1 MHLFVRFFS
10 LAAAAVVI
18 VDSPL
23 TSRSEF
29 SDPSVIG
36 KILGREKLFWEFF
49 QLFLKFLDKWPTDL
63 PRSFRSAVT
72 PVIEELASIFYYC
85 HTKEETPSRESLTRA
100 IEFHPSHFQERVKL
114 SSPTFEEHL
123 EKSFN
128 LAMEELRITENTREL
143 TAEELPKKKQTG
155 ATSGRKR
162 KPQPD
167 VEIRR
172 VIVRLV
178 EKTHPNSKGT
188 NLDVLTCEELDS
200 HGIDVLDEWRLQ
212 YKVKSWVEGYRNP
225 SVKGRIQKMFSEDR
239 KKG

>member
-1 MHLFVRFFS
+1 LSKGEHP
-10 LAAAAVVI
+10 I
-18 VDSPL
+18 
-23 TSRSEF
+23 E
-29 SDPSVIG
+29 
-36 KILGREKLFWEFF
+36 KILVKDKLFWEFHP
-49 QLFLKFLDKWPTDL
+49 LFVKFLEQWPTDL
-63 PRSFRSAVT
+63 PLSVRNAVT
-72 PVIEELASIFYYC
+72 PAIEELASIFYYC

-100 IEFHPSHFQERVKL
+100 IEFNPSHFQERVKL
-114 SSPTFEEHL
+114 YSPTFEEHL

-128 LAMEELRITENTREL
+128 LAMEELRISEYTRKL
-143 TAEELPKKKQTG
+143 TAEELPKKKQKG

-200 HGIDVLDEWRLQ
+200 HSVAVLDEWLLK
-212 YKVKSWVEGYRNP
+212 YKVQSWVKGYNDPR
-225 SVKGRIQKMFSEDR
+225 VKKRIHKMFSDDR
-239 KKG
+239 SKVD